1 MHTLSVVV
9 ITRNE
14 ERKLRRCLDPVS
26 WADDIVVVDS
36 YSTDA
41 TVEIAETYTGR
52 VFRRAWSGFADQR
65 NFGMEQARGEW
76 ILFLDADE
84 YVTGGLEKRI
94 RELLRDGADCDAY
107 KIHRLEHFLRFP
119 IRHGT
124 LNPSYQPRLLRKGKG
139 YWTGGAHAHIEVDGH
154 GELGLIHE
162 DLYHDS
168 HNSLSDFIARINL
181 YTTVDAE
188 ERILAGQRV
197 GRLRLVL
204 SPVGMAWK
212 CYIVKRG
219 YRDGFPGLLFSLCMG
234 IYSFLRLVKVW
245 QHGSRVEERTEG
257 RANER
262 TEDRAKDSPEVR
274 VKENTEGRAQ
284 SPS

>member
-1 MHTLSVVV
+1 MQTLSVVV
-9 ITRNE
+9 ITYNE

-36 YSTDA
+36 FSTDG
-41 TVEIAETYTGR
+41 TVKIAKTYTDR
-52 VFRRAWSGFADQR
+52 VFQRPWSGFAGQR
-65 NFGMEQARGEW
+65 NFGMEQASGEW

-84 YVTGGLEKRI
+84 YVSGGLGERI
-94 RELLRDGADCDAY
+94 RELLREGGGFDAY
-107 KIHRLEHFLRFP
+107 KIHRMEHFLGFP

-124 LNPSYQPRLLRKGKG
+124 LNPSYQPRLLKKGKG
-139 YWTGGAHAHIEVDGH
+139 GWTGGAHAHIELNGH
-154 GELGLIHE
+154 GELGLMHE

-168 HNSLSDFIARINL
+168 HNTLSDFITRIDR

-188 ERILAGQRV
+188 ERIHAGQRV

-204 SPVGMAWK
+204 SPLGMAWK

-245 QHGSRVEERTEG
+245 QGETATKDGVDRRERPGMT
-257 RANER
+257 A
-262 TEDRAKDSPEVR
+262 DSD
-274 VKENTEGRAQ
+274 
-284 SPS
+284 

>member
-1 MHTLSVVV
+1 MQSLSVVL

-26 WADDIVVVDS
+26 WADEIVVVDS
-36 YSTDA
+36 YSTDD
-41 TVEIAETYTGR
+41 TVKIAEDYTGR

-65 NFGMEQARGEW
+65 NFGMEQAGGDW

-84 YVTGGLEKRI
+84 YVTGGLEERI
-94 RELLRDGADCDAY
+94 RKLLQDGGEHDAY
-107 KIHRLEHFLRFP
+107 KIHRLEHFLGFP

-124 LNPSYQPRLLRKGKG
+124 LNPSYQPRLLRRGKG
-139 YWTGGAHAHIEVDGH
+139 YWTGGAHAHIEVNGR

-168 HNSLSDFIARINL
+168 HNSISDFIARVDQ
-181 YTTVDAE
+181 YTTEDAE
-188 ERILAGQRV
+188 ERIQAGQRV
-197 GRLRLVL
+197 GRLRLVF
-204 SPVGMAWK
+204 SPIGMAWK
-212 CYIVKRG
+212 CYVVKKG

-245 QHGSRVEERTEG
+245 QLGSRTK
-257 RANER
+257 
-262 TEDRAKDSPEVR
+262 DRADP
-274 VKENTEGRAQ
+274 G
-284 SPS
+284 

>member
-1 MHTLSVVV
+1 MQSLSVVV

-14 ERKLRRCLDPVS
+14 ERKLRRCLEPVS
-26 WADDIVVVDS
+26 WADEIVVIDS
-36 YSTDA
+36 YSTDD
-41 TVEIAETYTGR
+41 TVNIAEGYTGR

-65 NFGMEQARGEW
+65 NFGMEQAGGDW

-84 YVTGGLEKRI
+84 YVTDGLEARI
-94 RELLRDGADCDAY
+94 RALLRDGGEYDAY
-107 KIHRLEHFLRFP
+107 KIHRLEHFLGFP

-124 LNPSYQPRLLRKGKG
+124 LNPSYQPRLLRRGKG
-139 YWTGGAHAHIEVDGH
+139 YWTGGAHAHIEVNGR

-168 HNSLSDFIARINL
+168 HNSISDFIARIDQ

-188 ERILAGQRV
+188 ERVLAGQHV
-197 GRLRLVL
+197 GRLRLL
-204 SPVGMAWK
+204 FSPLGMAWK
-212 CYIVKRG
+212 CYIVKKG

-245 QHGSRVEERTEG
+245 QRGSR
-257 RANER
+257 A
-262 TEDRAKDSPEVR
+262 EDSAESRPR
-274 VKENTEGRAQ
+274 P
-284 SPS
+284 PS

>member
-1 MHTLSVVV
+1 MLSLSVVV

-36 YSTDA
+36 YSTDD
-41 TVEIAETYTGR
+41 TVDIAEDYTSR

-65 NFGMEQARGEW
+65 NFGMEQATGDW

-84 YVTGGLEKRI
+84 YVTSGLEKRI
-94 RELLRDGADCDAY
+94 RSLLRDGGDYDAY
-107 KIHRLEHFLRFP
+107 KIHRLEHFLGFP

-139 YWTGGAHAHIEVDGH
+139 YWTGGAHAHIEVNGS
-154 GELGLIHE
+154 GEPGLIHE

-168 HNSLSDFIARINL
+168 HNSLSDFIVRINQ
-181 YTTVDAE
+181 YTSVDAE
-188 ERILAGQRV
+188 ERVLAGQRV

-204 SPVGMAWK
+204 SPLGMAWK
-212 CYIVKRG
+212 CYIVKKG
-219 YRDGFPGLLFSLCMG
+219 FRDGFPGLLFSLCMG

-245 QHGSRVEERTEG
+245 QRESQ
-257 RANER
+257 
-262 TEDRAKDSPEVR
+262 VR
-274 VKENTEGRAQ
+274 DGAENRPR
-284 SPS
+284 SSS

>member
-1 MHTLSVVV
+1 MQSLSVVV

-14 ERKLRRCLDPVS
+14 ERKLRRCLEPVS
-26 WADDIVVVDS
+26 WADEIVVIDS
-36 YSTDA
+36 YSTDD
-41 TVEIAETYTGR
+41 TVNIAEGYTGR

-65 NFGMEQARGEW
+65 NFGMEQAGGDW

-84 YVTGGLEKRI
+84 YVTDGLGKRI
-94 RELLRDGADCDAY
+94 RKLLRDGGEYDAY
-107 KIHRLEHFLRFP
+107 KIHRLEHFLGFP

-124 LNPSYQPRLLRKGKG
+124 LNPSYQPRLLRRGKG
-139 YWTGGAHAHIEVDGH
+139 YWTGGAHAHIEVNGR

-168 HNSLSDFIARINL
+168 HNSISDFIARIDR

-188 ERILAGQRV
+188 ERVQAGQRV
-197 GRLRLVL
+197 GRLRLL
-204 SPVGMAWK
+204 FSPLGMAWK
-212 CYIVKRG
+212 CYIVKKG

-245 QHGSRVEERTEG
+245 QRGSR
-257 RANER
+257 A
-262 TEDRAKDSPEVR
+262 EDSAESRPR
-274 VKENTEGRAQ
+274 P
-284 SPS
+284 PS

>member
-1 MHTLSVVV
+1 MQSLSVVV

-14 ERKLRRCLDPVS
+14 ERKLRRCLEPVS
-26 WADDIVVVDS
+26 WADEIVVIDS
-36 YSTDA
+36 YSTDE
-41 TVEIAETYTGR
+41 TVNIAEGYTGR

-65 NFGMEQARGEW
+65 NFGMAQAVGDW

-84 YVTGGLEKRI
+84 YVTGGLEARI
-94 RELLRDGADCDAY
+94 RALLRDGGEYDAY
-107 KIHRLEHFLRFP
+107 KIHRLEHFLGFP

-124 LNPSYQPRLLRKGKG
+124 LNPSYQPRLLRRGKG
-139 YWTGGAHAHIEVDGH
+139 YWTGGAHAHIEVNGR

-168 HNSLSDFIARINL
+168 HNSISDFIARIDR

-188 ERILAGQRV
+188 ERVLAGQRV
-197 GRLRLVL
+197 GRLRLL
-204 SPVGMAWK
+204 FSPLGMAWK
-212 CYIVKRG
+212 CYIVKKG

-245 QHGSRVEERTEG
+245 QRGSR
-257 RANER
+257 A
-262 TEDRAKDSPEVR
+262 EDSAESRPR
-274 VKENTEGRAQ
+274 P
-284 SPS
+284 PS

>member
-1 MHTLSVVV
+1 MQSLSVVV
-9 ITRNE
+9 ITYNE

-36 YSTDA
+36 FSADA
-41 TVEIAETYTGR
+41 TVEIAGQYTGR
-52 VFRRAWSGFADQR
+52 VFQRAWSGFADQR
-65 NFGMEQARGEW
+65 NFGMAQARGDW

-84 YVTGGLEKRI
+84 YVTGGLEERLRK
-94 RELLRDGADCDAY
+94 LLRDGGDYDAY

-154 GELGLIHE
+154 DELGLIHE

-168 HNSLSDFIARINL
+168 HNTLSDFISRINR
-181 YTTVDAE
+181 YTSVDAE
-188 ERILAGQRV
+188 ERIEAGQRV
-197 GRLRLVL
+197 GRLRLVF
-204 SPVGMAWK
+204 SPIGMAWK
-212 CYIVKRG
+212 CYIVKG
-219 YRDGFPGLLFSLCMG
+219 AYRDGFPGFLYSLCMG

-245 QHGSRVEERTEG
+245 QRESETKDGTER
-257 RANER
+257 RR
-262 TEDRAKDSPEVR
+262 
-274 VKENTEGRAQ
+274 
-284 SPS
+284 PSSA

>member
-1 MHTLSVVV
+1 MQSLSVVV
-9 ITRNE
+9 ITFNE
-14 ERKLRRCLDPVS
+14 EGKLRRCLEPVS

-36 YSTDA
+36 LSTDG
-41 TVEIAETYTGR
+41 TVEIAESFAGR
-52 VFRRAWSGFADQR
+52 VFRRPWSGFADQR
-65 NFGMEQARGEW
+65 NYGMEQARGDW

-84 YVTGGLEKRI
+84 YVTAGLEARI
-94 RELLRDGADCDAY
+94 RELLRSGGDFDAY
-107 KIHRLEHFLRFP
+107 KIHRQEHFLRFP

-139 YWTGGAHAHIEVDGH
+139 YWTGGAHAHIEVDGR

-168 HNSLSDFIARINL
+168 HNTLSDFIARINQ

-188 ERILAGQRV
+188 ERIQAGQRV

-204 SPVGMAWK
+204 SPLGMAWK
-212 CYIVKRG
+212 CYIVKKG

-234 IYSFLRLVKVW
+234 VYSFLRLVKVW
-245 QHGSRVEERTEG
+245 QRESS
-257 RANER
+257 
-262 TEDRAKDSPEVR
+262 AKDNSER
-274 VKENTEGRAQ
+274 RART
-284 SPS
+284 SA